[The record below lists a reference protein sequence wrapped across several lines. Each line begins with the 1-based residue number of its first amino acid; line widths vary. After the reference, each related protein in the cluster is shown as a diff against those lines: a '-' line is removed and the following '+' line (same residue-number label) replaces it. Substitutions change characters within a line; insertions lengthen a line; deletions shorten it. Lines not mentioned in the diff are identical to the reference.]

1 MKVGTIDRIEED
13 KAVILIKNR
22 HIIMEMRLFEENVRE
37 GDLINLDDM
46 KKLSIETQEQKEKTN
61 NLLKAVFNKD

>member
-1 MKVGTIDRIEED
+1 MKVGTIDRIEGD

-22 HIIMEMRLFEENVRE
+22 HIIMELRLFKENVRE
-37 GDLINLDDM
+37 GDLIDLNNM
-46 KKLSIETQEQKEKTN
+46 KKLPIETQMQKRETK